1 MRAVD
6 GAGNTSA
13 AWTPSSPGTANTVKI
28 DTTPPTA
35 PTLAGGTSWSTAASV
50 LVSASGSTDTPG
62 SGVNSYQH
70 ETSADGGATWSAA
83 TAGASVSVSAE
94 GTTLV
99 RFQALDVAG
108 HASTWAQ
115 TSVQLD
121 RTAPSAPTVAG
132 GSLTWANAASRTV
145 TASASTDA
153 GSGLAGYQ
161 HRTSTDG
168 GATWSAP
175 VAGGSLNVP
184 AEGQTLVEY
193 QSIDNVGNV
202 SAWTPVPTVIGGTVR
217 LDRTAPTTP
226 TAGGGSSGWLNATS
240 LPISAAGATDTG
252 GSGVASYQYRTSTDG
267 GTNWSAA
274 TAGATVNVTAQG
286 TTLVEFRAIDGVGL
300 MSPWS
305 AISAGGT
312 ANLDQTAP
320 TVPTITGGSNS
331 YQNVPLVTLTA
342 AGSTDTG
349 GSGLKGYQYQSEF
362 DLSNMWSGPTDGFQ
376 ATVSA
381 EGLTIVQFRSV
392 DNAGNTS
399 AWEPFAAYPGNIVKI
414 DRTPPGVPTVAGGS
428 LQWSAAASVTV
439 TASGAS
445 DGASAFA
452 SGVTGYQNRTSTN
465 GGLNWSNPASGASV
479 TVTAQGTTLVQFRSV
494 DAAGNVSAWT
504 PATPDATDTVM
515 LDRTAPTLPS
525 VSGVPG
531 ACTAGPVAL
540 TASSSTDGWSGLD
553 HYESMVNTGS
563 VVAGPSVMVS
573 AHGTWTV
580 KFRSVDAVGNASA
593 WVTNSVC
600 IS

>member
-1 MRAVD
+1 M
-6 GAGNTSA
+6 
-13 AWTPSSPGTANTVKI
+13 
-28 DTTPPTA
+28 
-35 PTLAGGTSWSTAASV
+35 

-62 SGVNSYQH
+62 SGVSGYQH

-108 HASTWAQ
+108 HASAWAQ

-175 VAGGSLNVP
+175 VAGSSLNVP
-184 AEGQTLVEY
+184 AEGETLVEY

-226 TAGGGSSGWLNATS
+226 TATGGSSGWLNATS
-240 LPISAAGATDTG
+240 LPIAAAGATDTG
-252 GSGVASYQYRTSTDG
+252 GSGVASYQYRTSTNG

-331 YQNVPLVTLTA
+331 YQNVASVTLTA

-349 GSGLKGYQYQSEF
+349 GSGLEGYQFQLRVRPLERLVGA
-362 DLSNMWSGPTDGFQ
+362 DRRLPGDGRGRGPHHRPVPLGRQRRQHLGVGAVRGLPRQHRQDRPHRPRPAHRRRRIARVERGSIGDRHREQ
-376 ATVSA
+376 GRATA
-381 EGLTIVQFRSV
+381 
-392 DNAGNTS
+392 
-399 AWEPFAAYPGNIVKI
+399 
-414 DRTPPGVPTVAGGS
+414 
-428 LQWSAAASVTV
+428 
-439 TASGAS
+439 
-445 DGASAFA
+445 
-452 SGVTGYQNRTSTN
+452 
-465 GGLNWSNPASGASV
+465 
-479 TVTAQGTTLVQFRSV
+479 
-494 DAAGNVSAWT
+494 
-504 PATPDATDTVM
+504 
-515 LDRTAPTLPS
+515 
-525 VSGVPG
+525 
-531 ACTAGPVAL
+531 
-540 TASSSTDGWSGLD
+540 
-553 HYESMVNTGS
+553 
-563 VVAGPSVMVS
+563 
-573 AHGTWTV
+573 
-580 KFRSVDAVGNASA
+580 
-593 WVTNSVC
+593 
-600 IS
+600 